1 MVERGRTQEGLNI
14 KLQSLEETSRFMK
27 TRLLSPLLLAA
38 LLLSPALGQDWAKSK
53 LAESPRHLEWVT
65 VPQGERKVETYVAYP
80 ENAKKAT
87 VVLVIHEIFGLSDWV
102 KLQCDELAAAGYIAI
117 APDLLSGM
125 GPDGGSTGSISD
137 VEAARKAISTLP
149 AEQVTADLKAVA
161 AYGKSLPA
169 ANGKLAVVGFCWGGT
184 QTFNFA
190 THSDTMLAAFPFYGS
205 APDDKTALSRIA
217 RPLYGFYAENDAR
230 VNATVPATEATLKE
244 LGKTFEPVTYP
255 EAGHGFMRAGA
266 APDASP
272 ANAKAR
278 EQAFQRL
285 LSLLG
290 KL

>member
-1 MVERGRTQEGLNI
+1 
-14 KLQSLEETSRFMK
+14 MK
-27 TRLLSPLLLAA
+27 IRLLSPLLLAA
-38 LLLSPALGQDWAKSK
+38 LLLSPAFAQDWAKEK

-80 ENAKKAT
+80 ENPKKAT

-102 KLQCDELAAAGYIAI
+102 KLQCDDLAAAGYIAI

-125 GPDGGSTGSISD
+125 GPNGGSTGSIAD
-137 VEAARKAISTLP
+137 VETARKAISTLP
-149 AEQVTADLKAVA
+149 PEQVTADLKAVA
-161 AYGKSLPA
+161 AYGKSLPS

-190 THSDTMLAAFPFYGS
+190 THSDAMLANFPFYGS
-205 APDDKTALSRIA
+205 ATEDKQALSRIS

-230 VNATVPATEATLKE
+230 VNATVPATRTVLKE
-244 LGKTFEPVTYP
+244 LGKSFQPVTYSG
-255 EAGHGFMRAGA
+255 AGHGFMRAGA

-278 EQAFQRL
+278 KDAMKRL
-285 LSLLG
+285 LELLG